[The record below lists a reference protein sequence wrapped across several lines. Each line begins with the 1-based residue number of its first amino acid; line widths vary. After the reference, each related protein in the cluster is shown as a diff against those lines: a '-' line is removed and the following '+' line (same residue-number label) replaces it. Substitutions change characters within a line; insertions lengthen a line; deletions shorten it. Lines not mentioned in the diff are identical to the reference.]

1 MIDRHLAAHFF
12 PGGNPIGATIPFGE
26 KQQLTVVGVV
36 DHARMYDVHR
46 HGRPQLYLRAEDWQY
61 RTLNYTIRT
70 ERDPDALVADARGAI
85 RRVDPRLAIADVR
98 RLDAVV
104 GDALREQRVSAVLV
118 AWFAM
123 AALLLA
129 AMGLFGVVAGSVT
142 QRRRELAVRLALGA
156 KPASVVRL
164 VVGEGARLA
173 LIGVLL
179 AVPGVYF
186 AGDILRG
193 LLVGISPFDMPTL
206 LTAAAGLSIVA
217 LIACYLPAR
226 RWGSSRRSRCAK
238 RRPT

>member
-1 MIDRHLAAHFF
+1 
-12 PGGNPIGATIPFGE
+12 
-26 KQQLTVVGVV
+26 
-36 DHARMYDVHR
+36 
-46 HGRPQLYLRAEDWQY
+46 
-61 RTLNYTIRT
+61 
-70 ERDPDALVADARGAI
+70 
-85 RRVDPRLAIADVR
+85 
-98 RLDAVV
+98 
-104 GDALREQRVSAVLV
+104 
-118 AWFAM
+118 M
-123 AALLLA
+123 AAVLLA

-226 RWGSSRRSRCAK
+226 RWGSSRRSRCGRSK
-238 RRPT
+238 DRGRGHEFRPSTRRLTQLRGYDQVT